1 MSSALKNSASVVVS
15 VIQTQPVFGD
25 VLGNLN
31 RIKVQ
36 LDEAASKGSK
46 LVILPELCTTGYM
59 FETKIE
65 AYELAEDLNSS
76 SSIAMLTQW
85 CQELD
90 LEIVLGIAEK
100 VGDKLFNSAA
110 LVTAEGLRGTYRK
123 LHLWENENKFF
134 EPGDL
139 GVPVF
144 DTKFGKLAILIC
156 YDLWF
161 PEAVRSAVLQGA
173 DALCIPTNWV
183 PIPGQDV
190 TKTAMAVTLCQSMAH
205 VNGVHIFAADRVG
218 IERGQK
224 FIGQSAIVKPS
235 GWPAEGPAPEDVE
248 AILTST
254 VDFSAGRRSRKW
266 NAFNNPLADRR
277 PMVYRDYLEI
287 ESL

>member
-1 MSSALKNSASVVVS
+1 MTSALKNTGPVVVS

-25 VLGNLN
+25 VSGNLN

-36 LDEAASKGSK
+36 LDEAASIGSK
-46 LVILPELCTTGYM
+46 LVVLPELCTTGYM
-59 FETKIE
+59 FDTRSE
-65 AYELAEDLNSS
+65 AIELAEDLSAS
-76 SSIAMLTQW
+76 SSIATLTQW

-90 LEIVLGIAEK
+90 LVIVLGIAEK
-100 VGDKLFNSAA
+100 EGEKLFNSAA
-110 LVTAEGLRGTYRK
+110 LVTADGLEGTYRK

-134 EPGDL
+134 DPGDL

-161 PEAVRSAVLQGA
+161 PEAVRSAVLQDA

-183 PIPGQDV
+183 PIPGQDE
-190 TKTAMAVTLCQSMAH
+190 TKAAMAVTLCQAMAH

-224 FIGQSAIVKPS
+224 FIGQSVIVRPT
-235 GWPAEGPAPEDVE
+235 GWPAAEPAPENAE

-254 VDFSAGRRSRKW
+254 VDFTAGRRSRKW
-266 NAFNNPLADRR
+266 NAFNNPLSDRR
-277 PMVYRDYLEI
+277 PAVYRDYLEI
-287 ESL
+287 ESP